1 MLFGTLRLM
10 QMNKHI
16 IINLNIPNNYNR
28 IEKEYGYVFVP
39 FAWEISTHV
48 NNPNNNSMIIKFK
61 NGIRMEVLREG
72 HLTHIEDGKLYNII
86 ILTNY
91 ALTKNKHYIIPTLN
105 PCNSVR
111 GLVLHGKLLSRINA
125 IKLINVP
132 INYLYIVSKNT
143 TIQYLNYLK
152 IPTLYYYNANNKEP
166 EYQKFDEQLSKLVNI
181 IFNVTIDEMP
191 YAVDSYVI

>member
-1 MLFGTLRLM
+1 VT
-10 QMNKHI
+10 NKQI

-48 NNPNNNSMIIKFK
+48 NNSGNNSIIIKFK
-61 NGIRMEVLREG
+61 NGIKMEILKDG
-72 HLTHIEDGKLYNII
+72 HLTYIENGKLRNIV

-91 ALTKNKHYIIPTLN
+91 ALTKNKYYIIPTLN

-111 GLVLHGKLLSRINA
+111 GLVLHGKLLSRINS

-132 INYLYIVSKNT
+132 INYLYIVSKDT
-143 TIQYLNYLK
+143 TMQYLNYLK
-152 IPTLYYYNANNKEP
+152 IPVLEYYNTNNKEP

-181 IFNVTIDEMP
+181 IFNTTINEMP
-191 YAVDSYVI
+191 YATDSYVI